1 MIIYEIPKNHKLYNE
16 HIFYIGTIYKDI
28 YFLVVN
34 KKVDQK
40 IIKKMINESLIF
52 DNYNSMNSLSL
63 ILGAPAN
70 IF

>member
-28 YFLVVN
+28 YFLIVN

-40 IIKKMINESLIF
+40 IIKKMIAYNFINLIKPV
-52 DNYNSMNSLSL
+52 NYF
-63 ILGAPAN
+63 ILN
-70 IF
+70 KLRSE

>member
-28 YFLVVN
+28 YFLIVN

-40 IIKKMINESLIF
+40 IIAYNFINLIKPV
-52 DNYNSMNSLSL
+52 NYF
-63 ILGAPAN
+63 ILN
-70 IF
+70 KLRSE

>member
-40 IIKKMINESLIF
+40 IIKKMIAYNFINLIKPV
-52 DNYNSMNSLSL
+52 NYFI
-63 ILGAPAN
+63 ILN
-70 IF
+70 KLRSK